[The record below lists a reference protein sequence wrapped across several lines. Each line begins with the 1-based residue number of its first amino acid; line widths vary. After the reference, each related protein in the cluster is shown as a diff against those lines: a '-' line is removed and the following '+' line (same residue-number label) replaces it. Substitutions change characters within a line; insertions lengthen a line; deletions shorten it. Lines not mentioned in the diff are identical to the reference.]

1 MKEQVTVGSRHR
13 RFGGS
18 RGGSRSSAG
27 SSKLGVL
34 ARSDLAKAKKQ
45 GPKGGGLS
53 RRGLIMMITNTK
65 SWLSICS
72 HCVCIHVAHPMDG
85 VTTLDQGLGFIPVSS
100 SGD

>member
-34 ARSDLAKAKKQ
+34 ARSDPDKAKKT
-45 GPKGGGLS
+45 GTKGGRS
-53 RRGLIMMITNTK
+53 K
-65 SWLSICS
+65 
-72 HCVCIHVAHPMDG
+72 
-85 VTTLDQGLGFIPVSS
+85 QEGFNH
-100 SGD
+100 DDEKY

>member
-45 GPKGGGLS
+45 GPKGRGLS
-53 RRGLIMMITNTK
+53 RRGLITMMRNTK
-65 SWLSICS
+65 SSVP
-72 HCVCIHVAHPMDG
+72 CVPTVCAGWAHPMDG
-85 VTTLDQGLGFIPVSS
+85 VTT
-100 SGD
+100 